1 MDEARGGARSYFAA
15 MVPGER
21 PVIYPKGMAKR
32 MPPGATLV
40 FQVHYT
46 PNGTPHRDR
55 SKIGIVFTDKPTK
68 GVVRTRSAY
77 AKRLRI
83 PAKAAAHEERAYT
96 RFSKDSRIL
105 GLLPHMHL
113 RGTSFQYVAHHPV
126 QIRVSKSPQ
135 DADFP
140 RAIDKRIR
148 FDAASGTMTWAGEM
162 TDEIFAQLTRYYVD
176 PEDRQQ
182 LETARK
188 EAKSE
193 ILLSVPGYDFGWQ
206 NTYRFAQPKF
216 IPGGTVLE
224 AIAVYDNSPSNPA
237 LTRDM
242 WSKKVKWGDQTWDEM
257 LIGYFDYVY
266 ASEGGG
272 EG

>member
-1 MDEARGGARSYFAA
+1 MR
-15 MVPGER
+15 
-21 PVIYPKGMAKR
+21 
-32 MPPGATLV
+32 
-40 FQVHYT
+40 
-46 PNGTPHRDR
+46 
-55 SKIGIVFTDKPTK
+55 
-68 GVVRTRSAY
+68 
-77 AKRLRI
+77 
-83 PAKAAAHEERAYT
+83 
-96 RFSKDSRIL
+96 
-105 GLLPHMHL
+105 
-113 RGTSFQYVAHHPV
+113 
-126 QIRVSKSPQ
+126 IRVSKSPQ